1 MPRQLNPASSLPA
14 EPCGSPP
21 PASSRA
27 PHAVR
32 GHQLIPMPR
41 SRLRRGSRLC
51 FSRDTSVGDGCE
63 RGRAGAPCTSD
74 ESVGVCSVSSWAM
87 VRAGDELVRSL
98 HRGAGKPS
106 IPADTSAVGREVSRA
121 ALHCFVG
128 TGADGPCPSPRPR
141 ARGVTQGLP
150 LPLSPHPR
158 GRLAQAGRKASLR
171 LAELPCLTRRPN
183 QASARRLRFVRQYLI
198 SASLTR
204 RPLPGEASKG
214 RVCMRRTQTDS
225 SREAPVNHS
234 PFQPVTSK

>member
-1 MPRQLNPASSLPA
+1 ML
-14 EPCGSPP
+14 
-21 PASSRA
+21 
-27 PHAVR
+27 
-32 GHQLIPMPR
+32 
-41 SRLRRGSRLC
+41 
-51 FSRDTSVGDGCE
+51 SRDVSVGDGCE

-74 ESVGVCSVSSWAM
+74 ESVGVCSISSWA
-87 VRAGDELVRSL
+87 VVGAGDDLVRSL
-98 HRGAGKPS
+98 HPRRWKTQHPYGYICCGQGGEQGS
-106 IPADTSAVGREVSRA
+106 C
-121 ALHCFVG
+121 LHCFVG
-128 TGADGPCPSPRPR
+128 TGANGARPSPRPR

-158 GRLAQAGRKASLR
+158 GRLAQAGGKASLR